1 MVQILELFGG
11 IGSPRCALR
20 NLNIPTKAIDY
31 VEIDENAVRSYN
43 AMFAEELEYKT
54 QSVVGWNLKPD
65 ILIHGSPCQDMSIA
79 GHQGKATA
87 EAGRINRGKGADK
100 GSGTRSSLMW
110 ETIHIIQNMGEWKP
124 KYVIWEMEEKQ
135 MAQAMEKGRVIELLE
150 YYKDIDGEVSIY
162 RKIISDLTDQYYNP
176 IGAIQCDGLPKGKNN
191 ISRQTENMALNI
203 PDYVSGE
210 IREYEAKVQQLQA
223 LKAQILQEVSR
234 LKLKEKRIIFDFYM
248 HNLKWEQVA
257 VRNSYSER
265 QCKNI
270 RDTALETLSQRFE
283 KNQIIS
289 QFQRIA

>member
-1 MVQILELFGG
+1 
-11 IGSPRCALR
+11 
-20 NLNIPTKAIDY
+20 
-31 VEIDENAVRSYN
+31 
-43 AMFAEELEYKT
+43 
-54 QSVVGWNLKPD
+54 
-65 ILIHGSPCQDMSIA
+65 
-79 GHQGKATA
+79 
-87 EAGRINRGKGADK
+87 
-100 GSGTRSSLMW
+100 
-110 ETIHIIQNMGEWKP
+110 
-124 KYVIWEMEEKQ
+124 
-135 MAQAMEKGRVIELLE
+135 MAQAMEKDRVIELLE
-150 YYKDIDGEVSIY
+150 YYKDIDGEVNIY

-210 IREYEAKVQQLQA
+210 IREYEAKAQQLQA

-270 RDTALETLSQRFE
+270 RDPEAVKKQP
-283 KNQIIS
+283 
-289 QFQRIA
+289 

>member
-1 MVQILELFGG
+1 MKENVCVDCKHYESCKKPERYMKCMGYEEKERQQAAG
-11 IGSPRCALR
+11 
-20 NLNIPTKAIDY
+20 
-31 VEIDENAVRSYN
+31 ENAVD
-43 AMFAEELEYKT
+43 
-54 QSVVGWNLKPD
+54 V
-65 ILIHGSPCQDMSIA
+65 QDW
-79 GHQGKATA
+79 QKQ
-87 EAGRINRGKGADK
+87 R
-100 GSGTRSSLMW
+100 
-110 ETIHIIQNMGEWKP
+110 
-124 KYVIWEMEEKQ
+124 MEEKQ

>member
-1 MVQILELFGG
+1 MF
-11 IGSPRCALR
+11 
-20 NLNIPTKAIDY
+20 
-31 VEIDENAVRSYN
+31 NAVIERGTGVRRVHIT
-43 AMFAEELEYKT
+43 EEAQMKENVCVDCKHYE
-54 QSVVGWNLKPD
+54 S
-65 ILIHGSPCQDMSIA
+65 
-79 GHQGKATA
+79 GK
-87 EAGRINRGKGADK
+87 D
-100 GSGTRSSLMW
+100 
-110 ETIHIIQNMGEWKP
+110 WK
-124 KYVIWEMEEKQ
+124 KQRMEEKQ

>member
-1 MVQILELFGG
+1 M
-11 IGSPRCALR
+11 C
-20 NLNIPTKAIDY
+20 
-31 VEIDENAVRSYN
+31 
-43 AMFAEELEYKT
+43 KT
-54 QSVVGWNLKPD
+54 D
-65 ILIHGSPCQDMSIA
+65 
-79 GHQGKATA
+79 
-87 EAGRINRGKGADK
+87 
-100 GSGTRSSLMW
+100 SSRAKLAK
-110 ETIHIIQNMGEWKP
+110 QR
-124 KYVIWEMEEKQ
+124 MEEKQ

-150 YYKDIDGEVSIY
+150 YYKDIDGEVNIY

-210 IREYEAKVQQLQA
+210 IREYEAKAQQLQA

-270 RDTALETLSQRFE
+270 RDTAVETLSQRFE

>member
-1 MVQILELFGG
+1 M
-11 IGSPRCALR
+11 C
-20 NLNIPTKAIDY
+20 
-31 VEIDENAVRSYN
+31 
-43 AMFAEELEYKT
+43 KT
-54 QSVVGWNLKPD
+54 D
-65 ILIHGSPCQDMSIA
+65 
-79 GHQGKATA
+79 
-87 EAGRINRGKGADK
+87 
-100 GSGTRSSLMW
+100 SSRAKLAK
-110 ETIHIIQNMGEWKP
+110 QR
-124 KYVIWEMEEKQ
+124 MEEKQ
-135 MAQAMEKGRVIELLE
+135 MAQAMEKDRVIELLE
-150 YYKDIDGEVSIY
+150 YYKDIDGEVNIY

-210 IREYEAKVQQLQA
+210 IREYEAKAQQLQA

-270 RDTALETLSQRFE
+270 RDTAVETLSQRFE